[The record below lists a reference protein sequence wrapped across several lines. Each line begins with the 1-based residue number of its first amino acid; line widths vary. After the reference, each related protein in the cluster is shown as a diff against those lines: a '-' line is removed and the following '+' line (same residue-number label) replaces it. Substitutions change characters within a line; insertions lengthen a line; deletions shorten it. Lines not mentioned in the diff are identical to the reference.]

1 MATTPK
7 RLKLKQQLSKS
18 SWSEF
23 IKLFN
28 AKHNPMMTSVGVVEV
43 IIDEKENSNSKKS

>member
-1 MATTPK
+1 MGTTPK
-7 RLKLKQQLSKS
+7 QSKLKQQLSKS

-43 IIDEKENSNSKKS
+43 IIDEKKDSDPQES